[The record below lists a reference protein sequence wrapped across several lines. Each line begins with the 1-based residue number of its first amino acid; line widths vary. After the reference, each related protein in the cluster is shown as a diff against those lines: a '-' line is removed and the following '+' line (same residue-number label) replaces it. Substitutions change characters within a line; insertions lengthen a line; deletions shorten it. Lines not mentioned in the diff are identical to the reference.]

1 MKKIFTLCLALFCAT
16 ATFAQNDEDF
26 NPKGSFV
33 FTDKDGNVYE
43 DGAVITRDEAEE
55 SPFGGIQIASGLYVK
70 QTVADLDGAPLL
82 VGMSTDV
89 KKIDNGELH
98 FCFPGSCHMA
108 DKVGFNEVSAIQ
120 EIKSGASLV
129 TEWTPGWDED
139 EENQL
144 KGMATATFTLYAFQ
158 NFGRPGKPDYYN
170 YGAASSITVNFVHG
184 TTGING
190 VVDNSKAT
198 VDAIYTVNGTRVQK
212 MQKGL
217 NIVKL
222 SNGKTMKIVNK

>member
-16 ATFAQNDEDF
+16 ATFAQDDEDF

-43 DGAVITRDEAEE
+43 DGAVITRNEAEE
-55 SPFGGIQIASGLYVK
+55 SPFGGIQITSGLYVK

-89 KKIDNGELH
+89 KKIDNGDLQ
-98 FCFPGSCHMA
+98 FCFPGSCRIA
-108 DKVGFNEVSAIQ
+108 EKVGFYDASIIK

-139 EENQL
+139 YENQL
-144 KGMATATFTLYAFQ
+144 EGMATATFTLYACQ
-158 NFGRPGKPDYYN
+158 NVGTDKKPDYYN
-170 YGAASSITVNFVHG
+170 YGASSSITVNFVYG
-184 TTGING
+184 TTAVNG

-198 VDAIYTVNGTRVQK
+198 VDAIYTVDGTRVQK